1 MNFRTIT
8 GQLIAVALIVPAAG
22 VFAAE
27 LAGQGGPYTGPD
39 QAVMTTASN
48 YETTFVNRDSV
59 EVSNDVL
66 PPARDALNTS
76 ALRGRFGQCS
86 TLTFFDNGHDTAIS
100 SNLFA
105 DPVLGGD
112 TAFMCHTY

>member
-1 MNFRTIT
+1 MNLRTIT
-8 GQLIAVALIVPAAG
+8 GQLIVVALIAPAAG

-27 LAGQGGPYTGPD
+27 PSGQGAPYTGPD

-48 YETTFVNRDSV
+48 DEFTFVNRDSV
-59 EVSNDVL
+59 DTSNGAL
-66 PPARDALNTS
+66 PPAREALNTV
-76 ALRGRFGQCS
+76 ALQTRFGQCG
-86 TLTFFDNGHDTAIS
+86 TLTFSDNGHDTAIS